1 MKSFKIK
8 KRKDRVHFL
17 IREVR
22 GFLPKPKFPLKLFKI
37 SEEEAISLYRQS
49 ESQVPFELPDLH
61 Q

>member
-8 KRKDRVHFL
+8 KNKNRVPFL

-37 SEEEAISLYRQS
+37 SPEEAISLYRQS
-49 ESQVPFELPDLH
+49 ENQAPFELPDPR